1 MVQERQ
7 KADIIKWGKEAQ
19 EADDTGLLG
28 LLVAEKGEYMSNEKV
43 LITADTHGAQEP
55 LRDDSEM

>member
-19 EADDTGLLG
+19 EADDTGLL
-28 LLVAEKGEYMSNEKV
+28 VAEKGEYMSDEKV

>member
-1 MVQERQ
+1 M
-7 KADIIKWGKEAQ
+7 
-19 EADDTGLLG
+19 LG